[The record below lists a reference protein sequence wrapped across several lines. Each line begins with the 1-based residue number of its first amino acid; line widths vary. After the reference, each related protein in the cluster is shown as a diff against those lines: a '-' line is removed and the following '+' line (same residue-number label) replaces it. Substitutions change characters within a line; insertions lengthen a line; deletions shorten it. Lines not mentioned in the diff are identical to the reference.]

1 MQASDW
7 FLNAWYFLSRVSHIS
22 EMSSLSPAIR
32 EAQSSDKTS
41 VLGVF
46 LEKTVAS
53 EKQSAV
59 Y

>member
-1 MQASDW
+1 
-7 FLNAWYFLSRVSHIS
+7 
-22 EMSSLSPAIR
+22 MSSLSPAIR